1 MSIDNKFHVA
11 SFFSGAGGLD
21 IGFEEAGFK
30 VVFASDIM
38 KESAATYRRNFS
50 EVRFAEKDINLISE
64 GDLISLAQGKTIDIV
79 IGGPPCQGFSNMG
92 NKNSADPRNYLFQSY
107 KNAIRQLKPQCFLFE
122 NVTGFK
128 TMFEGRFFEK
138 VINEFLDIGYNIH
151 YSLLNANDYGVPQ
164 KRQRIFIFGT
174 KSSSPFYFP
183 PKNSNNY
190 GRLKAFKSVGEAIVQ
205 DKLLEPLYESPE
217 GSVTAFDI
225 LYGHKKTTVDGNIY
239 MIHKGGF
246 TYSLL
251 NSAFYEAGFKA
262 RYGGRRLRA
271 FDLFL
276 VAFKQKI
283 PEEEIQKIANP
294 FFPT

>member
-164 KRQRIFIFGT
+164 KRQEYLSSEPNLPPPFIF
-174 KSSSPFYFP
+174 
-183 PKNSNNY
+183 
-190 GRLKAFKSVGEAIVQ
+190 RQRIQIIMVG
-205 DKLLEPLYESPE
+205 
-217 GSVTAFDI
+217 
-225 LYGHKKTTVDGNIY
+225 
-239 MIHKGGF
+239 
-246 TYSLL
+246 
-251 NSAFYEAGFKA
+251 
-262 RYGGRRLRA
+262 
-271 FDLFL
+271 
-276 VAFKQKI
+276 
-283 PEEEIQKIANP
+283 
-294 FFPT
+294 